1 MKICMASD
9 HGGFELKNIILK
21 YLQSKGYNI
30 LDLGTDSIDSVDYP
44 DFAIKA
50 VKSILNK
57 ECSRGIIM
65 CGTGIGISISANR
78 FPGIRA
84 ALCWDSLTAKL
95 SRQHNNSN
103 ILAMGGRLIG
113 VELAK
118 EIVDVWLNTEFDGGR
133 HEGRINKIDELAKK
147 YWVKYMEGEHESL

>member
-9 HGGFELKNIILK
+9 HGSFELKNVILK

-30 LDLGTDSIDSVDYP
+30 IDLGTDSPDSVDYP
-44 DFAIKA
+44 DFALKA
-50 VKSILNK
+50 VNSIINK

-113 VELAK
+113 IELAK
-118 EIVDVWLNTEFDGGR
+118 DIVDTWLTTDFDGGR
-133 HEGRINKIDELAKK
+133 HERRINKIDEIAKQ
-147 YWVKYMEGEHESL
+147 YWKKYMEGEHESL

>member
-21 YLQSKGYNI
+21 HLQIKGYNV